1 MVQLVTS
8 NDIGEGLAIT
18 NNLLTTAVD
27 NSTIVIENGVLVAV
41 AKAPPVDIH
50 LNNVLRSGS
59 ILTFDMNEGED
70 KTLDLADLIPTS
82 QSVQTITE
90 ININGDSLELH
101 YTESDMEGVVT
112 NKVVTSNIAGS
123 LGISSADGNILT
135 SIAGD
140 MRPYLDA
147 DNVKNAIKGNEAT
160 DLSGNTL
167 GYFIS
172 A

>member
-8 NDIGEGLAIT
+8 NDIGQGLEIVG
-18 NNLLTTAVD
+18 NQLSVAVD
-27 NSTIVIENGVLVAV
+27 GSTIVVQDGVLVSV
-41 AKAPPVDIH
+41 APAPLVDLH
-50 LNNVLRSGS
+50 LNNVLRSGTV
-59 ILTFDMNEGED
+59 LTFDMNEGED

-90 ININGDSLELH
+90 LIINGGVLELH

-123 LGISSADGNILT
+123 LGISSADENILT

-140 MRPYLDA
+140 MRPYLGA